1 MKKIFSFLLTACNTA
16 ATGEE
21 KLIKENTVEKDSI
34 IKLVVSKEGTVS
46 KKDLQITKL
55 IIKGE
60 NQVIDFG

>member
-34 IKLVVSKEGTVS
+34 VNYHEPKGIVV
-46 KKDLQITKL
+46 LRPQI
-55 IIKGE
+55 
-60 NQVIDFG
+60 